1 MRHRVL
7 LIIIVVTSTVSVTAA
22 PRAALAGIRDG
33 EDEKLVNKRDEEVYD
48 DDDDDDDEEISV
60 VDVDDH
66 KSKRDEPRTLS
77 TFLTYRLS
85 LVGLGLR

>member
-1 MRHRVL
+1 LL
-7 LIIIVVTSTVSVTAA
+7 LIIVVVNSTVSVTAA

-33 EDEKLVNKRDEEVYD
+33 EDEELHVNKRDEEDY
-48 DDDDDDDEEISV
+48 DDDDEEISV